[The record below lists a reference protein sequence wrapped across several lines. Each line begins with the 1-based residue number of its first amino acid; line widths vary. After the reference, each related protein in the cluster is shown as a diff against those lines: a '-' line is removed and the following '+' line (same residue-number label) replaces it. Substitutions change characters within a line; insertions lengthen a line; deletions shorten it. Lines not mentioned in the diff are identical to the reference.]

1 MGLREKLGGILY
13 GYWVLLACGILHV
26 YAFVVVCGLGYGG
39 AVPILM
45 SFRGE
50 LFGRSRYTTITGL
63 LASFR
68 MIGGVVG
75 PIFAGYIFDV
85 YGSYR
90 LAFHVFTVL
99 ALLSS
104 VTFLFMRP

>member
-1 MGLREKLGGILY
+1 MLGVDVLEGLVVAEFQRFR
-13 GYWVLLACGILHV
+13 V
-26 YAFVVVCGLGYGG
+26 YEVIQVAIIHY
-39 AVPILM
+39 
-45 SFRGE
+45 E
-50 LFGRSRYTTITGL
+50 LFGRSRYATITGL
-63 LASFR
+63 LAPFR

-90 LAFHVFTVL
+90 LAFHVFTVM

-104 VTFLFMRP
+104 VTFQFVRPWNRDDASGDD